1 MFFHRD
7 LFERVSKNLSERL
20 IKNENFIKVLI
31 LDLKVLLQRI
41 VDFFIKLNKKQK
53 IALIAAGV
61 LITALL
67 VFLLLYPFK
76 EKDYAQGGYGVLFE
90 RLDSSDNAL
99 ILQHLQ
105 QNQIP
110 YKILKDDTILI
121 PKDKV
126 YEERITLASQGIPKT
141 SKVGFEIFDTKD
153 FGATDF
159 DQNIKLIR
167 AIEGEL
173 SRTIES
179 LNPILKA
186 NVHIAIPKDSVFVAK
201 EVPPSASV
209 MLKLKPDMK
218 LSPTQILGIK
228 NLIAAAVPKL
238 TTENVKIVNEN
249 GESIGEGDILE
260 NSKELALEQLRY
272 KQNFE
277 NILENKIV
285 NILAPIVGGKNKVV
299 ARVNAEFDFSQKK
312 STKETFDPNNVVRS
326 EQNLE
331 EKKEGAPKKQVGGV
345 PGVVSNIGPV
355 QGLKDNKEPEKY
367 EKSQNTTNYEVGK
380 TISEIKGEFGTLVR
394 LNAAV
399 VVDGKYKIA
408 LKDGANTLEYEP
420 LSDESLKKI
429 NALVKQAIGYNQ
441 NRGDDVAVSN
451 FEFNP
456 MAPMLDNATLSEKIM
471 HKTQK
476 VLGSFTPLIK
486 YILVFIVLFIFYK
499 KVIVPFSERM
509 LEVVPD
515 EDKEVKSMF
524 EEMDEEE
531 DELNKLGDL
540 RKKVEDQLGL
550 NATFSEEEV
559 RYEIVLEKI
568 RGTLK
573 ERPDEIAML
582 FKLLIKD
589 EISSDSAKG

>member
-1 MFFHRD
+1 M
-7 LFERVSKNLSERL
+7 
-20 IKNENFIKVLI
+20 
-31 LDLKVLLQRI
+31 DLKVLLQRI

-76 EKDYAQGGYGVLFE
+76 EKDYVQGGYGVLFE

-110 YKILKDDTILI
+110 YKILKDDTVLI

>member
-1 MFFHRD
+1 M
-7 LFERVSKNLSERL
+7 
-20 IKNENFIKVLI
+20 
-31 LDLKVLLQRI
+31 DLKVLLQRI

-272 KQNFE
+272 KRNFE

>member
-1 MFFHRD
+1 M
-7 LFERVSKNLSERL
+7 
-20 IKNENFIKVLI
+20 
-31 LDLKVLLQRI
+31 QRI

-399 VVDGKYKIA
+399 VVDGKYKIV

>member
-1 MFFHRD
+1 M
-7 LFERVSKNLSERL
+7 
-20 IKNENFIKVLI
+20 
-31 LDLKVLLQRI
+31 DLKVLLQRI

-53 IALIAAGV
+53 IALIAVGV

-515 EDKEVKSMF
+515 EDKEVKSML

>member
-1 MFFHRD
+1 M
-7 LFERVSKNLSERL
+7 
-20 IKNENFIKVLI
+20 
-31 LDLKVLLQRI
+31 DLKVLLQRI

-209 MLKLKPDMK
+209 MLKIKPDMK

-355 QGLKDNKEPEKY
+355 QGLKDNKEQEKY

>member
-1 MFFHRD
+1 M
-7 LFERVSKNLSERL
+7 
-20 IKNENFIKVLI
+20 
-31 LDLKVLLQRI
+31 DLKVLLQRI

-331 EKKEGAPKKQVGGV
+331 EKKEGASKKQVGGV

-399 VVDGKYKIA
+399 VVDGKYKIV

-476 VLGSFTPLIK
+476 ILGSFTPLIK

>member
-1 MFFHRD
+1 M
-7 LFERVSKNLSERL
+7 
-20 IKNENFIKVLI
+20 
-31 LDLKVLLQRI
+31 DLKVLLQRI

-331 EKKEGAPKKQVGGV
+331 EKKEGAPKKQFGGV

-456 MAPMLDNATLSEKIM
+456 TAPMLDNATLSEKIM

>member
-1 MFFHRD
+1 M
-7 LFERVSKNLSERL
+7 
-20 IKNENFIKVLI
+20 
-31 LDLKVLLQRI
+31 DLKVLLQRI

-76 EKDYAQGGYGVLFE
+76 EKDYTQGGYGVLFE

-515 EDKEVKSMF
+515 EDKEVRSMF

>member
-1 MFFHRD
+1 M
-7 LFERVSKNLSERL
+7 
-20 IKNENFIKVLI
+20 
-31 LDLKVLLQRI
+31 DLKVLLQRV

-110 YKILKDDTILI
+110 YKVLKDDTILV

-238 TTENVKIVNEN
+238 TIENVKIVNEN

-331 EKKEGAPKKQVGGV
+331 EKKEGTPKKQIGGV

-408 LKDGANTLEYEP
+408 LKDGANALEYEP

-456 MAPMLDNATLSEKIM
+456 MAPMIDNATLSEKIM

-476 VLGSFTPLIK
+476 ILGSFTPLIK

-550 NATFSEEEV
+550 NASFSEEEV
-559 RYEIVLEKI
+559 RYEIILEKI

-573 ERPDEIAML
+573 ERPDEIATL

>member
-1 MFFHRD
+1 M
-7 LFERVSKNLSERL
+7 
-20 IKNENFIKVLI
+20 
-31 LDLKVLLQRI
+31 DLKVLLQRI

-110 YKILKDDTILI
+110 YKVLKDDTILI

-209 MLKLKPDMK
+209 MLKLKSDMK

-238 TTENVKIVNEN
+238 TIENVKIVNEN

-331 EKKEGAPKKQVGGV
+331 EKKEGASKKQVGGV

-408 LKDGANTLEYEP
+408 LKDGANALEYEP

-456 MAPMLDNATLSEKIM
+456 MAPMIDNATLSEKIM

-476 VLGSFTPLIK
+476 ILGSFTPLIK

-550 NATFSEEEV
+550 NASFSEEEV
-559 RYEIVLEKI
+559 RYEIILEKI

-573 ERPDEIAML
+573 ERPDEIATL

>member
-1 MFFHRD
+1 M
-7 LFERVSKNLSERL
+7 
-20 IKNENFIKVLI
+20 
-31 LDLKVLLQRI
+31 DLKVLLQRI

-367 EKSQNTTNYEVGK
+367 EKSQNTINYEVGK

-476 VLGSFTPLIK
+476 ILGSFTPLIK

>member
-1 MFFHRD
+1 M
-7 LFERVSKNLSERL
+7 
-20 IKNENFIKVLI
+20 
-31 LDLKVLLQRI
+31 DLKVLLQRI

-218 LSPTQILGIK
+218 LLPTQILGIK

-355 QGLKDNKEPEKY
+355 QGLKDNKELEKY

>member
-1 MFFHRD
+1 M
-7 LFERVSKNLSERL
+7 
-20 IKNENFIKVLI
+20 
-31 LDLKVLLQRI
+31 DLKVLLQRI

-110 YKILKDDTILI
+110 YKVSKDDTILI

-238 TTENVKIVNEN
+238 TIENVKIVNEN

-456 MAPMLDNATLSEKIM
+456 IAPILDNATLSEKIM

-476 VLGSFTPLIK
+476 ILGSFTPLIK

-550 NATFSEEEV
+550 NASFSEEEV
-559 RYEIVLEKI
+559 RYEIILEKI

-573 ERPDEIAML
+573 ERPDEIATL

>member
-1 MFFHRD
+1 M
-7 LFERVSKNLSERL
+7 
-20 IKNENFIKVLI
+20 
-31 LDLKVLLQRI
+31 DLKVLLQRI

-238 TTENVKIVNEN
+238 TIENVKIVNEN

-331 EKKEGAPKKQVGGV
+331 EKKEGASKKQVGGV

-399 VVDGKYKIA
+399 VVDGKYKIV
-408 LKDGANTLEYEP
+408 LKDGANALEYEP

-456 MAPMLDNATLSEKIM
+456 MAPMIDNATLSEKIM
-471 HKTQK
+471 RKTQK
-476 VLGSFTPLIK
+476 ILGSFTPLIK
-486 YILVFIVLFIFYK
+486 YVLVFIVLFIFYK

-559 RYEIVLEKI
+559 RYEIILEKI

-573 ERPDEIAML
+573 ERPDEIATL

>member
-1 MFFHRD
+1 M
-7 LFERVSKNLSERL
+7 
-20 IKNENFIKVLI
+20 
-31 LDLKVLLQRI
+31 DLKVLLQRI

-53 IALIAAGV
+53 ISLIAAGV

-456 MAPMLDNATLSEKIM
+456 TAPMLDNATLSEKIM

-589 EISSDSAKG
+589 EISSDSTKS

>member
-1 MFFHRD
+1 M
-7 LFERVSKNLSERL
+7 
-20 IKNENFIKVLI
+20 
-31 LDLKVLLQRI
+31 DLKVLLQRI

-110 YKILKDDTILI
+110 YKVSKDDTILI

-331 EKKEGAPKKQVGGV
+331 EKKEGASKKQVGGV

-420 LSDESLKKI
+420 LSDESLQKI

>member
-1 MFFHRD
+1 M
-7 LFERVSKNLSERL
+7 
-20 IKNENFIKVLI
+20 
-31 LDLKVLLQRI
+31 DLKVLLQRI

-76 EKDYAQGGYGVLFE
+76 EKDYVQGGYGVLFE

-331 EKKEGAPKKQVGGV
+331 EKKEGALKKQVGGV

-456 MAPMLDNATLSEKIM
+456 TAPMLDNATLSEKIM

>member
-1 MFFHRD
+1 M
-7 LFERVSKNLSERL
+7 
-20 IKNENFIKVLI
+20 
-31 LDLKVLLQRI
+31 DLKVLLQRI

-201 EVPPSASV
+201 EVPPSTSV

-408 LKDGANTLEYEP
+408 FKDGANTLEYEP

-456 MAPMLDNATLSEKIM
+456 TAPMLDNATLSEKIM

-550 NATFSEEEV
+550 NASFSEEEV

>member
-1 MFFHRD
+1 M
-7 LFERVSKNLSERL
+7 
-20 IKNENFIKVLI
+20 
-31 LDLKVLLQRI
+31 DLKVLLQRI

-76 EKDYAQGGYGVLFE
+76 EKDYTQGGYGVLFE

-218 LSPTQILGIK
+218 LSSTQILGIK

-420 LSDESLKKI
+420 LSDESLQKI

-559 RYEIVLEKI
+559 RYEIILEKI

>member
-1 MFFHRD
+1 M
-7 LFERVSKNLSERL
+7 
-20 IKNENFIKVLI
+20 
-31 LDLKVLLQRI
+31 DLKVLLQRI

-76 EKDYAQGGYGVLFE
+76 EKDYVQGGYGVLFE

-456 MAPMLDNATLSEKIM
+456 MTPMLDNATLSEKIM

>member
-1 MFFHRD
+1 M
-7 LFERVSKNLSERL
+7 
-20 IKNENFIKVLI
+20 
-31 LDLKVLLQRI
+31 DLKVLLQRI

-355 QGLKDNKEPEKY
+355 QGLKDNKESEKY

-589 EISSDSAKG
+589 EISSDSTKG

>member
-1 MFFHRD
+1 M
-7 LFERVSKNLSERL
+7 
-20 IKNENFIKVLI
+20 
-31 LDLKVLLQRI
+31 DLKVLLQRI

-420 LSDESLKKI
+420 LSDESLQKI
-429 NALVKQAIGYNQ
+429 SALVKQAIGYNQ

>member
-1 MFFHRD
+1 M
-7 LFERVSKNLSERL
+7 
-20 IKNENFIKVLI
+20 
-31 LDLKVLLQRI
+31 DLKVLLQRI

-299 ARVNAEFDFSQKK
+299 ARVNAEFDFSQRK

-420 LSDESLKKI
+420 LSDESLQKI

>member
-1 MFFHRD
+1 M
-7 LFERVSKNLSERL
+7 
-20 IKNENFIKVLI
+20 
-31 LDLKVLLQRI
+31 DLKVLLQRI

-331 EKKEGAPKKQVGGV
+331 EKKEGTPKKQVGGV

-476 VLGSFTPLIK
+476 ILGSFTPLIK

-515 EDKEVKSMF
+515 EDEEVKSMF

>member
-1 MFFHRD
+1 M
-7 LFERVSKNLSERL
+7 
-20 IKNENFIKVLI
+20 
-31 LDLKVLLQRI
+31 DLKVLLQRI

-331 EKKEGAPKKQVGGV
+331 EKKEGVPKKQVGGV

-420 LSDESLKKI
+420 LSDESLQKI

-486 YILVFIVLFIFYK
+486 YVLVFIVLFIFYK

-589 EISSDSAKG
+589 EISSDSTKG

>member
-1 MFFHRD
+1 M
-7 LFERVSKNLSERL
+7 
-20 IKNENFIKVLI
+20 
-31 LDLKVLLQRI
+31 DLKVLLQRI

-399 VVDGKYKIA
+399 VVDGKYKIV

-573 ERPDEIAML
+573 ERPDEIAIL

>member
-1 MFFHRD
+1 M
-7 LFERVSKNLSERL
+7 
-20 IKNENFIKVLI
+20 
-31 LDLKVLLQRI
+31 DLKVLLQRI
-41 VDFFIKLNKKQK
+41 VDSFIKLNKKQK

-110 YKILKDDTILI
+110 YKVSRDDTILI

>member
-1 MFFHRD
+1 M
-7 LFERVSKNLSERL
+7 
-20 IKNENFIKVLI
+20 
-31 LDLKVLLQRI
+31 DLKVLLQRI

-90 RLDSSDNAL
+90 GLDSSDNAL

-110 YKILKDDTILI
+110 YKVSKDDTILI
-121 PKDKV
+121 PRDKV

-331 EKKEGAPKKQVGGV
+331 EKKEGASKKQVGGV

-456 MAPMLDNATLSEKIM
+456 MAPLLDNATLSEKIM

-476 VLGSFTPLIK
+476 ILGSFTPLIK
-486 YILVFIVLFIFYK
+486 YVLVFIVLFIFYK

>member
-1 MFFHRD
+1 M
-7 LFERVSKNLSERL
+7 
-20 IKNENFIKVLI
+20 
-31 LDLKVLLQRI
+31 DLKVLLQRI

-429 NALVKQAIGYNQ
+429 NALVKQTIGYNQ

>member
-1 MFFHRD
+1 M
-7 LFERVSKNLSERL
+7 
-20 IKNENFIKVLI
+20 
-31 LDLKVLLQRI
+31 DLKVLLQRI

-110 YKILKDDTILI
+110 YKVLKDDTILV

-238 TTENVKIVNEN
+238 TIENVKIVNEN

-331 EKKEGAPKKQVGGV
+331 EKKEGASKKQVGGV

-399 VVDGKYKIA
+399 VVDGKYKIV
-408 LKDGANTLEYEP
+408 LKDGANALEYEP

-456 MAPMLDNATLSEKIM
+456 MAPMLDNATLNEKIM
-471 HKTQK
+471 RKTQK
-476 VLGSFTPLIK
+476 ILGSFTPLIK

-550 NATFSEEEV
+550 NASFSEEEV
-559 RYEIVLEKI
+559 RYEIILEKI

-573 ERPDEIAML
+573 ERPDEIATL

>member
-1 MFFHRD
+1 M
-7 LFERVSKNLSERL
+7 
-20 IKNENFIKVLI
+20 
-31 LDLKVLLQRI
+31 DLKVLLQRI

-110 YKILKDDTILI
+110 YKILKDDTILV

>member
-1 MFFHRD
+1 M
-7 LFERVSKNLSERL
+7 
-20 IKNENFIKVLI
+20 
-31 LDLKVLLQRI
+31 DLKVLLQRV

-110 YKILKDDTILI
+110 YKVLKDDTILI

-238 TTENVKIVNEN
+238 TIENVKIVNEN

-331 EKKEGAPKKQVGGV
+331 EKKEGTPKKQIGGV

-355 QGLKDNKEPEKY
+355 QGLKDNKEQEKY

-408 LKDGANTLEYEP
+408 FKDGANALEYEP

-456 MAPMLDNATLSEKIM
+456 MAPMIDNATLSEKIM

-476 VLGSFTPLIK
+476 ILGSFTPLIK

-550 NATFSEEEV
+550 NASFSEEEV
-559 RYEIVLEKI
+559 RYEIILEKI

-573 ERPDEIAML
+573 ERPDEIATL

>member
-1 MFFHRD
+1 M
-7 LFERVSKNLSERL
+7 
-20 IKNENFIKVLI
+20 
-31 LDLKVLLQRI
+31 DLKVLLQRI

-420 LSDESLKKI
+420 LSDESLQKI

-456 MAPMLDNATLSEKIM
+456 ITPMLDNATLSEKIM

-476 VLGSFTPLIK
+476 ILGSFTPLIK

-499 KVIVPFSERM
+499 KVIVPFSEHM

-589 EISSDSAKG
+589 EVSSDSAKG

>member
-1 MFFHRD
+1 M
-7 LFERVSKNLSERL
+7 
-20 IKNENFIKVLI
+20 
-31 LDLKVLLQRI
+31 DLKVLLQRI

-331 EKKEGAPKKQVGGV
+331 EKKEGTPKKQVGGV

-456 MAPMLDNATLSEKIM
+456 TAPMLDNATLSEKIM

-476 VLGSFTPLIK
+476 ILGSFTPLIK

-589 EISSDSAKG
+589 EISSDSTKG

>member
-1 MFFHRD
+1 M
-7 LFERVSKNLSERL
+7 
-20 IKNENFIKVLI
+20 
-31 LDLKVLLQRI
+31 DLKVLLQRI

-67 VFLLLYPFK
+67 VFLLLYLFK

-456 MAPMLDNATLSEKIM
+456 TAPMLDNATLSEKIM

-476 VLGSFTPLIK
+476 ILGSFTPLIK

-589 EISSDSAKG
+589 EISSDSTKG

>member
-1 MFFHRD
+1 M
-7 LFERVSKNLSERL
+7 
-20 IKNENFIKVLI
+20 
-31 LDLKVLLQRI
+31 DLKVLLQRI

-61 LITALL
+61 LIIALL

-331 EKKEGAPKKQVGGV
+331 EKKEGASKKQVGGV

>member
-1 MFFHRD
+1 M
-7 LFERVSKNLSERL
+7 
-20 IKNENFIKVLI
+20 
-31 LDLKVLLQRI
+31 DLKVLLQRI

-209 MLKLKPDMK
+209 MFKLKPDMK

-238 TTENVKIVNEN
+238 TIDNVKIVNEN

-260 NSKELALEQLRY
+260 NSKELALEQLHY

-399 VVDGKYKIA
+399 VVDGRYKIA
-408 LKDGANTLEYEP
+408 LKDGANALEYEP

-456 MAPMLDNATLSEKIM
+456 IAPVIDNATLSEKIM

-476 VLGSFTPLIK
+476 ILGSFTPLIK
-486 YILVFIVLFIFYK
+486 YVLVFIVLFIFYK

-559 RYEIVLEKI
+559 RYEIILEKI

-573 ERPDEIAML
+573 ERPDEIATL

>member
-1 MFFHRD
+1 M
-7 LFERVSKNLSERL
+7 
-20 IKNENFIKVLI
+20 
-31 LDLKVLLQRI
+31 DLKVLLQRI

-110 YKILKDDTILI
+110 YKVLKDDTILV

-238 TTENVKIVNEN
+238 TIENVKIVNEN

-331 EKKEGAPKKQVGGV
+331 EKKEGASKKQVGGV

-408 LKDGANTLEYEP
+408 FKDGANALEYEP

-456 MAPMLDNATLSEKIM
+456 MAPMIDNATLSEKIM

-476 VLGSFTPLIK
+476 ILGSFTPLIK

-550 NATFSEEEV
+550 NASFSEEEV
-559 RYEIVLEKI
+559 RYEIILEKI

-573 ERPDEIAML
+573 ERPDEIATL